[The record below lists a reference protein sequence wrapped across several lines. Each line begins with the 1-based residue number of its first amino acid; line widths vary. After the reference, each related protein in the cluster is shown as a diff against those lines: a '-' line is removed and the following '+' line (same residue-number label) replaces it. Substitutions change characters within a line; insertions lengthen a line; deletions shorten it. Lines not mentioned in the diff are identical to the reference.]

1 MLPFTHTVF
10 AVSVWCLS
18 ATCII
23 IQHNRVKVKGFFKFF
38 LIFFIY
44 DNITQ
49 NHNNTAN
56 KLPCFSVFSSYF
68 LSFLSEIIFSNSSFV
83 KINFLLQKLQEAFA
97 APSFSI
103 ISLISSSENPLMAFS
118 IFSLLHP
125 HT

>member
-23 IQHNRVKVKGFFKFF
+23 IHHHRVKVKRFLKFF
-38 LIFFIY
+38 LIFFICN
-44 DNITQ
+44 NILQ
-49 NHNNTAN
+49 NHFNHANN
-56 KLPCFSVFSSYF
+56 LPCFSVFYPYF

-83 KINFLLQKLQEAFA
+83 KIYFLLQKLQEAFA
-97 APSFSI
+97 EPSFSI
-103 ISLISSSENPLMAFS
+103 ISFISSSDRPLMALS

-125 HT
+125 QT